1 MNPERGILRSRGAD
15 GAHDRDSATRVGLVT
30 PENEDGAQIRD
41 REERVR
47 WPAAPAQL
55 TREWSSSIHM
65 EVLIRIPPRFVLED
79 ATAVPERGKTPELLP
94 GVHRKASVRPQR
106 LATRRPS
113 TQSILALIKT
123 LVLQATF
130 PSINRILQSPGD
142 ESLGEQQGVG
152 LSSPL
157 REFSAEQSRVLSA
170 GDRMA
175 NSPAMSEVETHGE
188 GFGDS
193 SSMTLAKVDL

>member
-30 PENEDGAQIRD
+30 PESGDGAQIRD

-55 TREWSSSIHM
+55 TREWSSSIHV

-113 TQSILALIKT
+113 TQSILALKK
-123 LVLQATF
+123 LSCCRQPF
-130 PSINRILQSPGD
+130 RRSIEFCSRQRM
-142 ESLGEQQGVG
+142 SLWA
-152 LSSPL
+152 S
-157 REFSAEQSRVLSA
+157 SRVWA
-170 GDRMA
+170 
-175 NSPAMSEVETHGE
+175 SPRPCV
-188 GFGDS
+188 S
-193 SSMTLAKVDL
+193 SRPSSRECYLLAIGWQTLLR